1 VDKTDLRPK
10 EHIKKLHLYAQ
21 KANVRTKVDT
31 FKKEEKFHMPASRE
45 GQDLR
50 NNEERRKYN
59 STLMSLVNNECKDL
73 RGTIVI
79 LY

>member
-1 VDKTDLRPK
+1 MHKRRMYELKSIPS
-10 EHIKKLHLYAQ
+10 KKKKSFRCLL
-21 KANVRTKVDT
+21 VEKVSYD
-31 FKKEEKFHMPASRE
+31 E